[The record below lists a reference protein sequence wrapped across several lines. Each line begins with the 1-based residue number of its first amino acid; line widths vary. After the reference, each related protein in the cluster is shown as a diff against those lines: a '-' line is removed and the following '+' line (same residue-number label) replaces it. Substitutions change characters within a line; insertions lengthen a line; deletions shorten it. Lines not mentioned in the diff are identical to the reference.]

1 MATNLVARNF
11 NTKRTTVGAT
21 AEAGVVL
28 EQAQTIRYIN
38 VHCLTAINVR
48 ISFTPGGCFSADD
61 YFTLKSGTTWEV
73 NDIALKALTA
83 GGIFFYAMS
92 EAGTVTLEA
101 LYGYD

>member
-38 VHCLTAINVR
+38 VHCLTA
-48 ISFTPGGCFSADD
+48 FTPGGCFSADD